1 MAAKIL
7 SGKEITV
14 QLDLFREF
22 SKQLNRKMLTIKS
35 KIAEER
41 INNSLLEK
49 EVQAKRG
56 RLK

>member
-1 MAAKIL
+1 M

-14 QLDLFREF
+14 QLNLFREF
-22 SKQLNRKMLTIKS
+22 SKQLNQKMENIKS

-41 INNSLLEK
+41 IKNSLLEK

>member
-41 INNSLLEK
+41 KNNSLLEK